1 MKIKGVG
8 REAFNYVLDMLKTP
22 PFVNRDYVFDTYVLS
37 LETIDELV
45 KQETFRVV
53 QPINPLYLAGYVLG
67 EYIYSVQAK
76 SPEDRETFERNEE
89 IQSKMAAVAAD
100 KYLSIDYLGFKEQK
114 IVNKFM
120 PSVSSM
126 NLYLNFML
134 NMLHTYPKNDP
145 SSTLIVDLLIKS
157 VLITRCIIELLEN
170 GHETEAMATWRT
182 LHECECTLIVLSK
195 YNEPL
200 IKRYLKH
207 MRYGLAFRLSKN
219 DREKTEEIFKEIKSE
234 MSEHNLKSKDTK
246 KYIEYGW
253 LYGTNEIPAEEL
265 KLNFRDGLETIA
277 GLHSYSSIY
286 EQSSEIVHSTPMLIY
301 SDKSYYYLLTII
313 NTYESFF
320 RIEKIFGQMFCETI
334 STSLREQYEE
344 MRKVYFS
351 QLLTIHSNEVEAFK
365 NLKENLIK
373 KHESFKG

>member
-1 MKIKGVG
+1 MKIKTME
-8 REAFNYVLDMLKTP
+8 RKTFEYILDILKTP
-22 PFVNRDYVFDTYVLS
+22 TYVNRDYIFETYS
-37 LETIDELV
+37 LALDTIDELI
-45 KQETFRVV
+45 KQETFKLV

-76 SPEDRETFERNEE
+76 NPSEREKFEKNEE
-89 IQSKMAAVAAD
+89 IKMKMASVSAD
-100 KYLSIDYLGFKEQK
+100 KYLSSDYFDYKEQK
-114 IVNKFM
+114 VVNKFM
-120 PSVSSM
+120 PPMSSL

-157 VLITRCIIELLEN
+157 VSISRCIIELLEN

-182 LHECECTLIVLSK
+182 LHECECTLIVLSRYK
-195 YNEPL
+195 ESL
-200 IKRYLKH
+200 IERYLKH
-207 MRYGLAFRLSKN
+207 MRYGIAFRLGKN
-219 DREKTEEIFKEIKSE
+219 DRERTEEIFEEIKSE
-234 MSEHNLKSKDTK
+234 MKEHNLKSKDTK

-253 LYGTNEIPAEEL
+253 LYGTDEIPAEEL

-301 SDKSYYYLLTII
+301 SDKTYYYLLTII

-320 RIEKIFGQMFCETI
+320 RIEKIFGEMFCASI
-334 STSLREQYEE
+334 SPSLLEQYEE

-351 QLLTIHSNEVEAFK
+351 QLITIHHNEVMSFRTFK
-365 NLKENLIK
+365 ESLAKRLDNYK
-373 KHESFKG
+373 K